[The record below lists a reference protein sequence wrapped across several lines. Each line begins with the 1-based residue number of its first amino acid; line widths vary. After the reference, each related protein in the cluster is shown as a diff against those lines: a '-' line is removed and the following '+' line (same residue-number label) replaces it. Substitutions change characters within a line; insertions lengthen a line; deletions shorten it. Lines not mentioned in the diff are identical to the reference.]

1 MGEKSNAERFLAA
14 YQTIDE
20 IVRKNANDVPEAKL
34 VDVIPKAALSN
45 YVIHM
50 FTLSLQSL
58 AEIRNA
64 IVCDTDSSVILAE
77 PSDAV
82 VTEIENVREHL
93 LRRHSALEFAKAP
106 VRTVTPETKVT
117 DAFDI
122 MKSLDTTKIPVYSGT
137 DYKGFLTMESFSY
150 WCMAHPGSDA
160 SVKDVM
166 NTHNAKDTVLFA
178 DRNREAQSA
187 LLSFMRQMWDGHNLL
202 AILITGT
209 GKPGEAPIGILTVS
223 DLPKIVEAYK

>member
-1 MGEKSNAERFLAA
+1 MKFVNAPFVKGFIR
-14 YQTIDE
+14 
-20 IVRKNANDVPEAKL
+20 
-34 VDVIPKAALSN
+34 
-45 YVIHM
+45 M

-122 MKSLDTTKIPVYSGT
+122 M
-137 DYKGFLTMESFSY
+137 
-150 WCMAHPGSDA
+150 
-160 SVKDVM
+160 
-166 NTHNAKDTVLFA
+166 
-178 DRNREAQSA
+178 R
-187 LLSFMRQMWDGHNLL
+187 
-202 AILITGT
+202 
-209 GKPGEAPIGILTVS
+209 
-223 DLPKIVEAYK
+223 

>member
-64 IVCDTDSSVILAE
+64 IVCDTNSSVILAE

-82 VTEIENVREHL
+82 VRKSKTSVSIF
-93 LRRHSALEFAKAP
+93 SA
-106 VRTVTPETKVT
+106 
-117 DAFDI
+117 
-122 MKSLDTTKIPVYSGT
+122 
-137 DYKGFLTMESFSY
+137 
-150 WCMAHPGSDA
+150 
-160 SVKDVM
+160 
-166 NTHNAKDTVLFA
+166 
-178 DRNREAQSA
+178 
-187 LLSFMRQMWDGHNLL
+187 
-202 AILITGT
+202 
-209 GKPGEAPIGILTVS
+209 GILLWNS
-223 DLPKIVEAYK
+223 PKLRSGP